1 MGSQNKTEYSV
12 KKVGKGYRKFDG
24 ELYQFY
30 AKATMRGS
38 FADNGY
44 KKHIQEVQDKA
55 NKLRK
60 QGYQV
65 RVVPNNKGEY
75 LIYTK
80 GKRTN

>member
-1 MGSQNKTEYSV
+1 MGTDKKTEYSV
-12 KKVGKGYRKFDG
+12 KKTGKGYRKFNG
-24 ELYQFY
+24 ERYQFY
-30 AKATMRGS
+30 AKATMQGS

-44 KKHIQEVQDKA
+44 EKHIQEVQDKT

-65 RVVPNNKGEY
+65 RVVPNNKGEH